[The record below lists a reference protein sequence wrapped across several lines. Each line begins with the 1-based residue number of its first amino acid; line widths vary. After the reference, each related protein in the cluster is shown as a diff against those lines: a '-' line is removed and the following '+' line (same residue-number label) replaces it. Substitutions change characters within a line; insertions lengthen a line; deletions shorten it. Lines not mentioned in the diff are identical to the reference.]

1 MSRTTKPAN
10 SIEEKMAKM
19 VAEEF
24 DARVKEICSPTYYKN
39 QYLKYAF
46 QHHATPQCITRT
58 YLEMLK
64 SGREFSGN
72 ANDMKHLSYALE
84 RLIMVTNSDF
94 IEFLSDTRE
103 VLKKETRKKYPYL
116 IMDAPGRIK
125 SFKSSEVKIRSK
137 LLKDEVLKDTL
148 SNLSSYGLESEE
160 EEAMAK
166 EYLLKE
172 LKLNASSCIGDT
184 FGIRFIIYSFERKTD
199 EVTLV
204 KFAFEYSDFVKNQL
218 ELLGFSIMS
227 ETDYISNPKDNGY
240 QSIHIKANYAGINLE
255 IQIRTAGIHKHAE
268 NGSAAYDE
276 YKNTEI
282 QNFTKSFLYKI
293 SGNAVEQNEKLGLL
307 KETTL
312 DPTFW
317 AFTPADEIPQT
328 PDKLKTFEDMALL
341 KKIFE

>member
-64 SGREFSGN
+64 SGREFSKN

-84 RLIMVTNSDF
+84 RLIMVNNSDF

-103 VLKKETRKKYPYL
+103 VLKKETRKEYPYL
-116 IMDAPGRIK
+116 IVDAPGRIK

-166 EYLLKE
+166 EYLLKLPVDATINNQKVFIALIDQLQPYGQTINE
-172 LKLNASSCIGDT
+172 KITTILRYHKLLH
-184 FGIRFIIYSFERKTD
+184 R
-199 EVTLV
+199 
-204 KFAFEYSDFVKNQL
+204 
-218 ELLGFSIMS
+218 
-227 ETDYISNPKDNGY
+227 NPNCRLAI
-240 QSIHIKANYAGINLE
+240 QSI
-255 IQIRTAGIHKHAE
+255 
-268 NGSAAYDE
+268 
-276 YKNTEI
+276 
-282 QNFTKSFLYKI
+282 
-293 SGNAVEQNEKLGLL
+293 
-307 KETTL
+307 
-312 DPTFW
+312 
-317 AFTPADEIPQT
+317 
-328 PDKLKTFEDMALL
+328 
-341 KKIFE
+341 